1 MEPWLRL
8 FANRLLA
15 FDLFTILEDCRL
27 DARIAVVYPGV
38 RAALRCA
45 QAAALASRPRL
56 GDLPVQEA
64 LVELLLRMSLEAFTA
79 LAVPRGYE
87 GIALMLARI
96 LHPLRTPSATIL
108 DTAEAM
114 LRAYSLIAPWP
125 NVRQAGA

>member
-1 MEPWLRL
+1 MERWLRL
-8 FANRLLA
+8 FANRRLA

-45 QAAALASRPRL
+45 QAAALASRQRF

-79 LAVPRGYE
+79 LAVPKT
-87 GIALMLARI
+87 IAAI
-96 LHPLRTPSATIL
+96 FSTPLLSSHARTPPPGCS
-108 DTAEAM
+108 
-114 LRAYSLIAPWP
+114 SC
-125 NVRQAGA
+125 